1 MEDQK
6 QILSFLDAAA
16 RGDISE
22 VERLVAAGGEAVV
35 HGCDEDGQVLSSD
48 LPLETILYYVY
59 PATHST
65 AMRGHAQLRA
75 RLHLV
80 YRHHAPCY
88 PDNTLNLPISIPF

>member
-16 RGDISE
+16 RGDIAE

-35 HGCDEDGQVLSSD
+35 HGCDEDGQVPSSD

-59 PATHST
+59 PAVPPPCEDTRSCAPVCIWCTAIMPLATRTTH
-65 AMRGHAQLRA
+65 
-75 RLHLV
+75 
-80 YRHHAPCY
+80 
-88 PDNTLNLPISIPF
+88 